1 MLQNFNSPFP
11 VVPGNQIDFSHAEI
25 LKKRI
30 NSIIGAAMSFPGSQP
45 VNFTQKHLIEL
56 EKEDV
61 KFPAPNCMN
70 VDPNTPNWDSLV
82 DGELVY
88 DIEPDGS
95 CTLILL
101 AFDMLIDKGLNIME
115 KTLDERLGHLL
126 VLIKDYN
133 KLMLRNNP
141 QLANNQPLKFI
152 FKEMEKSYDLEKV
165 IEEITSKLK
174 HKNDGLIFT
183 SANLKWKSPSK
194 NSIDFLLKVEHDQN
208 KEMPRFC
215 LFQQGNNGYE
225 YFNDMNVTYEQW
237 KIWIDNNEKLD
248 ERLVEVVCNP
258 SSSSWQ
264 FLRFRDDKLYPNPS
278 ATVDKIVQS
287 IKDGIDEEKLIAQ
300 THKIHDSWKKREQER
315 NQQLPTNNKVLIRQI
330 LPITISNA
338 VRFYSSPRPKGP
350 KTLKERLA
358 ELIPEK
364 LEEIKLVKSK
374 YGQEILGEVSVDMV
388 YGGMR
393 GIKGL
398 IWEGSVL
405 DPDEGI
411 RFRNLTISDCQRLL
425 PKADESGGEEPLP
438 EGLFW
443 LLVTGEVPTKEQ
455 VTALSAEWAARSVI
469 PSFVEDLIDRCPNT
483 LHPMSQF
490 SLAVTALQ
498 HDSNFA
504 KAYQTGVNKNEY
516 WEYVYEDAMDLISK
530 LPNVVGRIYRNIYK
544 DGKVAPI
551 EADKDYSYN
560 LAKVLGYADNKGFIE
575 LLRLYLTIHSDHEGG
590 NVSAHTMTRW
600 NLANQ
605 EVVRW
610 IHKMRDEIGES
621 PSDETVEDYVWST
634 LKSGKVVPGYGHAV
648 LRKTDPRYEAQREF
662 ALKNLPDYGLFK
674 LVSQLY
680 NIVPGVLKK
689 HGKTKNPWP
698 NVDAHSGV
706 LLQYYGLNEQNYY
719 TVLFGV
725 SRALGVLSQSIWDRA
740 FGFPIERPKS
750 YSTEM
755 IRKMF
760 EK

>member
-1 MLQNFNSPFP
+1 ML
-11 VVPGNQIDFSHAEI
+11 
-25 LKKRI
+25 
-30 NSIIGAAMSFPGSQP
+30 
-45 VNFTQKHLIEL
+45 T
-56 EKEDV
+56 
-61 KFPAPNCMN
+61 
-70 VDPNTPNWDSLV
+70 SL
-82 DGELVY
+82 
-88 DIEPDGS
+88 S
-95 CTLILL
+95 
-101 AFDMLIDKGLNIME
+101 
-115 KTLDERLGHLL
+115 
-126 VLIKDYN
+126 
-133 KLMLRNNP
+133 
-141 QLANNQPLKFI
+141 
-152 FKEMEKSYDLEKV
+152 
-165 IEEITSKLK
+165 
-174 HKNDGLIFT
+174 
-183 SANLKWKSPSK
+183 
-194 NSIDFLLKVEHDQN
+194 
-208 KEMPRFC
+208 
-215 LFQQGNNGYE
+215 
-225 YFNDMNVTYEQW
+225 
-237 KIWIDNNEKLD
+237 
-248 ERLVEVVCNP
+248 
-258 SSSSWQ
+258 
-264 FLRFRDDKLYPNPS
+264 FLRAVSRANIS
-278 ATVDKIVQS
+278 KI
-287 IKDGIDEEKLIAQ
+287 
-300 THKIHDSWKKREQER
+300 
-315 NQQLPTNNKVLIRQI
+315 PTNNKILTRQI

-364 LEEIKLVKSK
+364 QEEVKLVKSK
-374 YGQEILGEVSVDMV
+374 YGQKSLGEVSVDMV

-411 RFRNLTISDCQRLL
+411 RFRNLTISECQQLL

-443 LLVTGEVPTKEQ
+443 LLVTGEIPTKEQ

-469 PSFVEDLIDRCPNT
+469 PSFVEDIIDRCPNT

-504 KAYQTGVNKNEY
+504 KAYQTGVNKSEY
-516 WEYVYEDAMDLISK
+516 WQYVYEDAMDLISK

-560 LAKVLGYADNKGFIE
+560 LAKVLGYADNKSFVE

-590 NVSAHTMTRW
+590 NVSAHTMRLVGSALSDPYLSFAASLDGLAGPLHG
-600 NLANQ
+600 LANQ
-605 EVVRW
+605 EVIRW
-610 IHKMRDEIGES
+610 IHKMRDEVGES
-621 PSDETVEDYVWST
+621 PSDETVKDYVWST

-648 LRKTDPRYEAQREF
+648 LRKTDPRYTAQREF

-680 NIVPGVLKK
+680 NIVPNVLLE

-725 SRALGVLSQSIWDRA
+725 SRALGVLSQNIWDRA